1 MGQGFDARYK
11 VFCFD
16 DVPSN
21 CSNSLEELGNLFEAE
36 KTNNVLKIMKRLV
49 VGISGASGVIYGI
62 RMLEVLRG
70 KIETHL
76 VMTEQAKRTLSWET
90 DLTVDAVES
99 LASFVH
105 SDNDLSSPIA
115 SGSFITQGM
124 IIVPCS
130 IKTLS
135 AVANSYGQALIAR
148 AADVNLKERRR
159 VVLVVRETPLHL
171 GHIRL
176 MAQVTEMGGVVLP
189 PVPAF
194 YHKPKSITDIIDY
207 TVGKILDLFEIP
219 HQLFHRW
226 GEEEPK

>member
-1 MGQGFDARYK
+1 
-11 VFCFD
+11 
-16 DVPSN
+16 VPSN
-21 CSNSLEELGNLFEAE
+21 FFNSQEELEKLFEAK
-36 KTNNVLKIMKRLV
+36 KTTDPFKIMKRLV

-76 VMTEQAKRTLSWET
+76 VMTEQAKQTLSLET
-90 DLTVDAVES
+90 DLTVGAVES

-105 SDNDLSSPIA
+105 SDNDLSSPLA

-148 AADVNLKERRR
+148 AADVNLKERRC

-176 MAQVTEMGGVVLP
+176 MAKVTEMGGVVLP

-194 YHKPKSITDIIDY
+194 YHKPASITDIVDY
-207 TVGKILDLFEIP
+207 TIGKILDLFEIP
-219 HQLFHRW
+219 HLLFHRW
-226 GEEEPK
+226 RE